1 MTDEE
6 LEQEIKD
13 ISESLDKLSDSDS
26 LTKQQRRQS
35 YILSLKKA
43 ALLNIKEARE
53 KGDNIQEYRSIAQY
67 GMLASYGDKH
77 PLLLFLAK
85 SKFGIGL

>member
-1 MTDEE
+1 MTDEG
-6 LEQEIKD
+6 LKQEIKD

-26 LTKQQRRQS
+26 LNKQQRRQS

-53 KGDNIQEYRSIAQY
+53 KGDNIEEYRSIAQY

-77 PLLLFLAK
+77 PLLLFLAR